1 MNNDID
7 FLLNYILSA
16 RPKKVT
22 ESKMDSKSQREKKK
36 AEDSY
41 DGIVEEYQKQLEKR
55 NKQNRAMKWAFFII
69 SFACLIA
76 TIVLCYIII
85 INLIHK
91 DGFAIETLVAI
102 LGSLGTFLT
111 SMLLLPKIIGKYLYP
126 PNEDD
131 KMLQFIISMR
141 DIKRSEHDVDEQMKL
156 KNELNNTMNMSEIII
171 PQTQSKQYKSR

>member
-22 ESKMDSKSQREKKK
+22 ESKMDSKSQREAKK

-85 INLIHK
+85 IIC
-91 DGFAIETLVAI
+91 I
-102 LGSLGTFLT
+102 
-111 SMLLLPKIIGKYLYP
+111 Y
-126 PNEDD
+126 
-131 KMLQFIISMR
+131 
-141 DIKRSEHDVDEQMKL
+141 
-156 KNELNNTMNMSEIII
+156 
-171 PQTQSKQYKSR
+171 

>member
-1 MNNDID
+1 M
-7 FLLNYILSA
+7 
-16 RPKKVT
+16 
-22 ESKMDSKSQREKKK
+22 
-36 AEDSY
+36 
-41 DGIVEEYQKQLEKR
+41 
-55 NKQNRAMKWAFFII
+55 
-69 SFACLIA
+69 
-76 TIVLCYIII
+76 
-85 INLIHK
+85 IHK
-91 DGFAIETLVAI
+91 DGFAIETSVAI